1 MKYVSR
7 VGKKTTPLLLLENLP
22 LLETLLP
29 LEMMMTAGRQ
39 VPSLDLNISYLNIS
53 DLNFSFE
60 KLFFSRRGL
69 I

>member
-7 VGKKTTPLLLLENLP
+7 VEKKPTPLLLLENLP
-22 LLETLLP
+22 LPETRLPP

-39 VPSLDLNISYLNIS
+39 VPSL
-53 DLNFSFE
+53 
-60 KLFFSRRGL
+60 L